1 MGSSYPKYL
10 TNVNGTLFFSAN
22 DGTNGYELW
31 ESNGTSAALVAN
43 INPEAGDHE
52 QSLPTNVNGT
62 LFFQADDGTHGNEL
76 WESNGTA
83 AGTAL
88 VADINPGASGSYP
101 EYLTNVNGTLFFE
114 AYDGSHANLWE
125 SNGTTAGTA
134 LVADINP
141 SGAGSYPES
150 LTNINGALFFSANDG
165 IYGFEPWILAVS
177 TSTTTTIS
185 SSPNPSVFGQAVTF
199 TAAVSGVPGA
209 DIPTGT
215 VDFKEG
221 ATDLT
226 PGDVSLTGGEAI
238 FTTTAL
244 GVGSH
249 TITAV
254 YSGDSTFTGSQGNA
268 SPQVVNKDTTSTS
281 VLISPSTLVS
291 GQAVDFVAIV
301 SNTSGPFGA
310 PTGTVQFAI
319 DGRNVGS
326 PVTLVNGVAPSPP
339 SRLLATGSPHTVTV
353 TYTNSDG
360 DFVSG
365 SGSMTQAVA
374 KDRTSL
380 VLTSSPSRSVFGQSV
395 LFTASVSSLAPGSGT
410 PTGKVDFKEGTND
423 LTPGGVTLSGGR
435 ATFSTSTL
443 SVGQHTVTASY
454 GGDTNFTPG
463 QGSDSAAP
471 QVVNRASSQISLA
484 VFPNP
489 AVFGQTISIT
499 AVVSPLAPGKGTPTG
514 TVIFLDGSTTLGGL
528 SLTGGRATFTTAS
541 LSRGNHIRAPGTW

>member
-1 MGSSYPKYL
+1 MG
-10 TNVNGTLFFSAN
+10 
-22 DGTNGYELW
+22 
-31 ESNGTSAALVAN
+31 
-43 INPEAGDHE
+43 E
-52 QSLPTNVNGT
+52 QRHRRRHLPRRGH
-62 LFFQADDGTHGNEL
+62 QPG
-76 WESNGTA
+76 A
-83 AGTAL
+83 AGRIL
-88 VADINPGASGSYP
+88 
-101 EYLTNVNGTLFFE
+101 
-114 AYDGSHANLWE
+114 
-125 SNGTTAGTA
+125 
-134 LVADINP
+134 
-141 SGAGSYPES
+141 ES
-150 LTNINGALFFSANDG
+150 LTNVNGALFFSANDG
-165 IYGFEPWILAVS
+165 IHGDEPWILAVS
-177 TSTTTTIS
+177 TSTTTTVS

-226 PGDVSLTGGEAI
+226 PGGVSLTGGEAI

-291 GQAVDFVAIV
+291 GQAVAFVAIV

-310 PTGTVQFAI
+310 PTGTVQFAV

-365 SGSMTQAVA
+365 SGSTDPGRA
-374 KDRTSL
+374 KDSDQPGAHILAQPVGFRAKC
-380 VLTSSPSRSVFGQSV
+380 PFHGHGQ
-395 LFTASVSSLAPGSGT
+395 LPGSRQRHTDRHGGLQGRRQRLDARRRNT
-410 PTGKVDFKEGTND
+410 FGRPSDLQHFHPLGRPTHDDRQLWRGHEF
-423 LTPGGVTLSGGR
+423 
-435 ATFSTSTL
+435 
-443 SVGQHTVTASY
+443 H
-454 GGDTNFTPG
+454 PG

-471 QVVNRASSQISLA
+471 QVVNKASSQISLA

-489 AVFGQTISIT
+489 AVFGQVISIT

-528 SLTGGRATFTTAS
+528 SLTGGTRYLHDSFVEPRQPHHHGP
-541 LSRGNHIRAPGTW
+541 LRRRRQFPRQRHPRV